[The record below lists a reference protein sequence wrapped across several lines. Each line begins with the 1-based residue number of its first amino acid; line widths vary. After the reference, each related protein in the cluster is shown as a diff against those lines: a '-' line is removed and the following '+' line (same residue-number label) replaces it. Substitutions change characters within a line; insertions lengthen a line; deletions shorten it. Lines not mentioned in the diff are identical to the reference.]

1 LGQPENPWS
10 AYRRKRNICIV
21 LFILTP
27 FVPVPISGYL
37 EKYTFDGFVSIII
50 TIWGVLL
57 IYFFNSLSNFRCP
70 RCGKPFIYNGKRGI
84 ESRINGFTRKCLNCK
99 LPKWSLP
106 DDSNM
111 E

>member
-1 LGQPENPWS
+1 MEQTENPWKK
-10 AYRRKRNICIV
+10 YKRNRNCFIV
-21 LFILTP
+21 LLVLAPCILM
-27 FVPVPISGYL
+27 ISGYT
-37 EKYTFDGFVSIII
+37 EKSFGAFPSTIS
-50 TIWGVLL
+50 TIWFLL
-57 IYFFNSLSNFRCP
+57 IIYYSISLSNFRCP
-70 RCGKPFIYNGKRGI
+70 RCGKPFIYNDKKGI